1 MLGYLATLG
10 FWATDHRRAM
20 PPAPPMNYSP
30 HQLAYFAHQLTR
42 RAAADSMDRM
52 AGALLHG
59 PLIAVEIGLDSLRQ
73 ACPHFNSW
81 LLRLEQLAA

>member
-1 MLGYLATLG
+1 
-10 FWATDHRRAM
+10 
-20 PPAPPMNYSP
+20 MNYSP

-42 RAAADSMDRM
+42 RAAADSMDRT
-52 AGALLHG
+52 AGALLNG
-59 PLIAVEIGLDSLRQ
+59 PLIAVKIGLDSLRQ